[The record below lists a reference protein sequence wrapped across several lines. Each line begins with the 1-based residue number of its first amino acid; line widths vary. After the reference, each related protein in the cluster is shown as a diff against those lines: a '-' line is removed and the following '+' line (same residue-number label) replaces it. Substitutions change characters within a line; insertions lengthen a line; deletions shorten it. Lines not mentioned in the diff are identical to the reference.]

1 MAENT
6 ENTTIEKD
14 QVTSLPDLAANL
26 ATRSYESIM
35 TKLENGETDFE
46 AETKAMSE
54 AIKMAVDMAKI
65 DTDSDKL
72 EIDKAKLGVESEKNE
87 ALDKRESEKLEF
99 ERARLEFEK
108 EKFEFE
114 KEKSL
119 YDRERQE
126 RFDEAEL
133 DRLIFD
139 NNYKKAQTIE
149 LNHRIKMDKANQVK
163 DGIRIG
169 LSIVTPLATFGGG
182 LLGAYL
188 MHKSKAKS
196 QMDFMKLNA
205 LMQEKGIV
213 TGVSNSKLIESQF
226 NDLMK
231 KDNF

>member
-6 ENTTIEKD
+6 ENTTMED

-35 TKLENGETDFE
+35 TKLENGETNFE
-46 AETKAMSE
+46 AETKTMSE

-65 DTDSDKL
+65 DTDSDKI
-72 EIDKAKLGVESEKNE
+72 EVDKAKLEIESKKNE
-87 ALDKRESEKLEF
+87 TLDNRESEKLEF
-99 ERARLEFEK
+99 ERARLEFER

-114 KEKSL
+114 REKCL

-133 DRLIFD
+133 DRLIFE

-149 LNHRIKMDKANQVK
+149 LNHRIKMDKADQVK

-169 LSIVTPLATFGGG
+169 LSIVAPLATFGGG
-182 LLGAYL
+182 LLGAFL
-188 MHKSKAKS
+188 IHKSKAKT

-205 LMQEKGIV
+205 IMQEKGIV

-231 KDNF
+231 RDNF

>member
-1 MAENT
+1 MAEN
-6 ENTTIEKD
+6 ENTTMED
-14 QVTSLPDLAANL
+14 QVTLLPDLAANL

-35 TKLENGETDFE
+35 EKIENGDTNFE

-54 AIKMAVDMAKI
+54 AIKMTVDM
-65 DTDSDKL
+65 T
-72 EIDKAKLGVESEKNE
+72 KADNDSEKIE
-87 ALDKRESEKLEF
+87 LERDKLEF
-99 ERARLEFEK
+99 EREKQETIDEGNLAKLELDKAKLEFER

-114 KEKSL
+114 REKAR

-126 RFDEAEL
+126 KLDEAEL

-149 LNHRIKMDKANQVK
+149 LNHRIKMDKADQVK

-169 LSIVTPLATFGGG
+169 LSIITPLATFGGG
-182 LLGAYL
+182 LLGAFL
-188 MHKSKAKS
+188 IHKSKAKT

-205 LMQEKGIV
+205 IMQEKGIV

-231 KDNF
+231 RDNF